1 MPGGTLNGNDR
12 RNGAAEHWL
21 QWLLGELARRGG
33 PGSRFLVLWDVLEDW
48 FASDDF
54 QTRIANG
61 LIGGVELPGPG
72 HPEHAAVAAK
82 RHSLRRLL
90 EELAEEAGAPDPGEL
105 ASQLQMLFEGAVI
118 GALIDRQPEVA
129 RVARQLALVAL
140 RASAGVRPPDQAPAG
155 AD

>member
-1 MPGGTLNGNDR
+1 MLSGNET

-21 QWLLGELARRGG
+21 RWLPNELARRGSS
-33 PGSRFLVLWDVLEDW
+33 GSRFLVLWDVLEDW

-54 QTRIANG
+54 QTRIADG
-61 LIGGVELPGPG
+61 LIGSADLPGPG
-72 HPEHAAVAAK
+72 HPEHAAVAAN
-82 RHSLRRLL
+82 RHSLRRLM
-90 EELAEEAGAPDPGEL
+90 EDLATEVGAANPGEL

-118 GALIDRQPEVA
+118 GALIDGRPQVA

-140 RASAGVRPPDQAPAG
+140 EASAEAPPGGQAPAT

>member
-1 MPGGTLNGNDR
+1 MLSGNET

-21 QWLLGELARRGG
+21 QWLPDELARRGG
-33 PGSRFLVLWDVLEDW
+33 SGSRFMVLWDVLEDW

-54 QTRIANG
+54 QTRIAGG

-72 HPEHAAVAAK
+72 HPEHAAVAAN
-82 RHSLRRLL
+82 RHSLRRLM
-90 EELAEEAGAPDPGEL
+90 EDLATEVGAVNPGEL

-118 GALIDRQPEVA
+118 GALIDGRPQVA
-129 RVARQLALVAL
+129 RAARQLAQVAL
-140 RASAGVRPPDQAPAG
+140 AASAGAQPGDQAPAA

>member
-21 QWLLGELARRGG
+21 QWLPGELARRGG
-33 PGSRFLVLWDVLEDW
+33 AGSRFLVLWDVLEDW

-61 LIGGVELPGPG
+61 LIGGVQLPGPG
-72 HPEHAAVAAK
+72 HPEHAAVTAN
-82 RHSLRRLL
+82 RHSLRRLM
-90 EELAEEAGAPDPGEL
+90 EELAEEVGAPDPGEL

-118 GALIDRQPEVA
+118 GALIDGRPQVA

-140 RASAGVRPPDQAPAG
+140 RAGARPPGQAPSS